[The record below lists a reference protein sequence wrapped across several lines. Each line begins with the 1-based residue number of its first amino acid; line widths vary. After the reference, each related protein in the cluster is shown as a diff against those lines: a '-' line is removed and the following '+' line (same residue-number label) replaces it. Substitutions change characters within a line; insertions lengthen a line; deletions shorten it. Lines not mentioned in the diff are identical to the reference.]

1 VEMVFLPV
9 NPSITFSNLTTS
21 ECVLIIK
28 IITAAPIAVKI
39 LQIFGRNI
47 RMQKKTF
54 SIPSISCGHC
64 VNAIKTELTELEG
77 VSTVEGDIEG
87 KSVEVEWDTPA
98 TEDIIKNKLS
108 EINYPA
114 A

>member
-1 VEMVFLPV
+1 ME
-9 NPSITFSNLTTS
+9 
-21 ECVLIIK
+21 
-28 IITAAPIAVKI
+28 
-39 LQIFGRNI
+39 
-47 RMQKKTF
+47 KKTF

-77 VSTVEGDIEG
+77 VSKVEGDIEG
-87 KSVEVEWDTPA
+87 KSVAVEWDAPA
-98 TEDIIKNKLS
+98 SENSIKNKLA